1 MAKKGPVG
9 KAEIFYIDQHREKI
23 TVDELCKDLD
33 RTKAAINKYLKD
45 NPAKLQTMVDK
56 NITRHKGGAVMTENA
71 SSLADNIPKSSKLH
85 SRYDSCVT
93 TIKKWITYLKKR
105 VGEISIE
112 KTQIAAKTLGS
123 I

>member
-1 MAKKGPVG
+1 MAKKGPLG

-85 SRYDSCVT
+85 SSCLLYT
-93 TIKKWITYLKKR
+93 SPSPRDGLLSR
-105 VGEISIE
+105 MPSS
-112 KTQIAAKTLGS
+112 A
-123 I
+123 

>member
-1 MAKKGPVG
+1 MVG
-9 KAEIFYIDQHREKI
+9 ISQAIAILPGISRSGATI
-23 TVDELCKDLD
+23 STAVLLGID

-93 TIKKWITYLKKR
+93 TIKK
-105 VGEISIE
+105 
-112 KTQIAAKTLGS
+112 
-123 I
+123 